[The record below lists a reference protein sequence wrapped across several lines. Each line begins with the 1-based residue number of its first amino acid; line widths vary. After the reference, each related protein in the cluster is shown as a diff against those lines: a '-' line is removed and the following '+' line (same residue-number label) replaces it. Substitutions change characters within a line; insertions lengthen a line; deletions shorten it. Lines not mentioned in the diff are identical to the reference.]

1 MRHLTFIHRGEA
13 GPEEIVITLD
23 GSRCGFMLG
32 GRLEEAEATRLPDG
46 RLSLLFD
53 DGRQICGR
61 VSPRAGGEVEIS
73 TPAGVRRIAL
83 AEPLRDRLAH
93 AAGDGASGSEDEE
106 VRALMPGRVV
116 EVLVLPGVEIAP
128 GGLLLVLEAMKMQN
142 EIRSVRGGRVLRVE
156 VEKGKPV
163 DGGALLVV
171 LQAISAPDSGS
182 GLRSEH
188 PVPP

>member
-1 MRHLTFIHRGEA
+1 MRHLTFIHRGET
-13 GPEEIVITLD
+13 GPEEILITLD
-23 GSRCGFMLG
+23 GSRCGFTLG
-32 GRLEEAEATRLPDG
+32 GKTEHAEATRLPDG

-61 VSPRAGGEVEIS
+61 VLPRAGGEVEIS

-93 AAGDGASGSEDEE
+93 AGRDETSGSEDEE

-116 EVLVLPGVEIAP
+116 EVLVSPGVEIAP

-156 VEKGKPV
+156 VAKGRPV

-171 LQAISAPDSGS
+171 LQAIGA
-182 GLRSEH
+182 
-188 PVPP
+188 